1 MVTTNKFVEQSD
13 FARIFYLPANFDY
26 DRVMVPCVLEAQQ
39 FDLRKAIGQEFY
51 DNEVSMILDN
61 EGAADVA
68 NLTVSAY
75 NAIYN
80 YIRHAVLY
88 YAYARYL
95 LVQDEH
101 VTRTGVVSKVNQYSE
116 PISEKRITRRVNEQ
130 REKATA
136 YIRDMINYMEDRP
149 TEYATFLRYQGVTGK
164 ETAVTFWTLKDEPTE
179 TGRRGADT
187 GNDLGGIG
195 QFIVS

>member
-1 MVTTNKFVEQSD
+1 MVTTNKFVTQSD
-13 FARIFYLPANFDY
+13 FSRIFYLPANFDY
-26 DRVMVPCVLEAQQ
+26 TRVMVPCVLEAQQ
-39 FDLRKAIGQEFY
+39 FDLRKAIGVEFY

-61 EGAADVA
+61 EGAADVG

-75 NAIYN
+75 NGIYN

-116 PISEKRITRRVNEQ
+116 PINEKRITRRVNEQ

-136 YIRDMINYMEDRP
+136 YIRDMISYMEDRP
-149 TEYATFLRYQGVTGK
+149 TEYATFLRYQTVTGK
-164 ETAVTFWTLKDEPTE
+164 ETAITFWTLKDEETE
-179 TGRRGADT
+179 TGRRGQDT
-187 GNDLGGIG
+187 GMIWAELGNLL
-195 QFIVS
+195 